1 MLFLALLVPPL
12 LMCAALGLGRYEER
26 MLGPVESAPDP
37 ARQSGRHL
45 HAVPAPARAPAPAP
59 APDENTSASGAP
71 ERERPRGRHRRRA
84 A

>member
-26 MLGPVESAPDP
+26 VLGPVESAPDP
-37 ARQSGRHL
+37 ARRSGRHL
-45 HAVPAPARAPAPAP
+45 HAVPAPA
-59 APDENTSASGAP
+59 PDEDASASGAGG
-71 ERERPRGRHRRRA
+71 RERPRGRHRRRA

>member
-26 MLGPVESAPDP
+26 ILGPAESAPDP

-45 HAVPAPARAPAPAP
+45 HAVPAPDEDAP
-59 APDENTSASGAP
+59 SSGAP
-71 ERERPRGRHRRRA
+71 ERESPRGRHRRRA

>member
-26 MLGPVESAPDP
+26 ILGPAESAPDP

-45 HAVPAPARAPAPAP
+45 HAVPAPG
-59 APDENTSASGAP
+59 PDEDASAPGAP
-71 ERERPRGRHRRRA
+71 ERESPRGRHRRRA

>member
-26 MLGPVESAPDP
+26 VLGPVESAPDP
-37 ARQSGRHL
+37 ARRSGRHL
-45 HAVPAPARAPAPAP
+45 HAVPAPAPYEDA
-59 APDENTSASGAP
+59 SASGAP
-71 ERERPRGRHRRRA
+71 GRERPRGRHRRRA

>member
-45 HAVPAPARAPAPAP
+45 HAVPAPA
-59 APDENTSASGAP
+59 PDEDASAPGAP
-71 ERERPRGRHRRRA
+71 ERERQRGRHRRRA

>member
-26 MLGPVESAPDP
+26 VLGPVESAPAP
-37 ARQSGRHL
+37 GRQAGGHL
-45 HAVPAPARAPAPAP
+45 RAVPAPP
-59 APDENTSASGAP
+59 PDEDASASGAA
-71 ERERPRGRHRRRA
+71 ERERHRGRHRRRA